1 MNLLLVDPSHLD
13 GSHTVLA
20 GRHAEHVF
28 TVLGKKPG
36 DALQVGVVGRGRG
49 VATVVTSTLDRLE
62 LELGALTPE
71 APARLDL
78 VVALPRPKALSR
90 LIQTVASL
98 GVGRLDL
105 IGAYR
110 VEKSYFDSP
119 RLEPERLRE
128 DLWLGAEQGVT
139 SHLPEVRVTR
149 GFGAFLNETL
159 PELQRTRPAKGFFL
173 HPTTQRSFADVEFP
187 AVELGDAARSRLVI
201 GPEGGFTEGELR
213 ALERH
218 DFSGVGLGA
227 PVLRTEAAVVAA
239 WAQWSL
245 CARVYSPA

>member
-1 MNLLLVDPSHLD
+1 MNLLLVDPAELD
-13 GSHTVLA
+13 GSRLVLG

-28 TVLGKKPG
+28 SVLGKKPG
-36 DALQVGVVGRGRG
+36 ETLQCGVAGRGRG
-49 VATVVTSTLDRLE
+49 TATVIDITRDRIE
-62 LELGALTPE
+62 LEIGELTAE
-71 APARLDL
+71 APSHLDL

-90 LIQTVASL
+90 LIQTIASL

-139 SHLPEVRVTR
+139 SQLPEVQVTR

-159 PELQRTRPAKGFFL
+159 PELERARPALGFVL
-173 HPTTQRSFADVEFP
+173 HPTTKRSFGDVELT
-187 AVELGDAARSRLVI
+187 AEGNEAARSRLVI

-218 DFSGVGLGA
+218 GFTGVGLGA
-227 PVLRTEAAVVAA
+227 PVLKTEAAVVAA

-245 CARVYSPA
+245 QARVYCAP